1 MADAV
6 RGYKPREF
14 IIESLDGAKKID
26 ITNSILSIDY
36 FEDILKPDISMIIQ
50 VTNSYSIVSGLP
62 IRGGERVYIDIETVS
77 GDFTI
82 NTEQDVLYV
91 YKVSGID
98 GTRMAENFTL
108 HLTTREYITNE
119 TSRCSRRYS
128 GKISESVKDIL
139 SNVLRTEKYFDNNI
153 EDTANAYAF
162 IGAMK
167 KPFNVLTWLG
177 PKALSGSAGSSDAD
191 PNGSRTE
198 EATGTAGFFF
208 FENKD
213 GYNFKSIDGMV
224 SKLKESEGS
233 SDDKKVFKYSYG
245 GKIIKA
251 NDVRNNYEII
261 NYSFEKNIDLRKSLR
276 VGMYSNVTFFY
287 NQDTHD
293 VTVYK
298 YVLKDQI
305 KDKKLSKDPLVI
317 SDEISESISRILV
330 RGSDHG
336 IMETN
341 GGTSTSGRSPADQA
355 KSLARYNLLF
365 TQALN
370 ILIPCNIKLKVGDVV
385 YCEFPE
391 MSSGQSKEIDSQSSG
406 HYLIRELRHHF
417 SAGQNTTSLKLMRD
431 SYGVN

>member
-1 MADAV
+1 MSEAV

-14 IIESLDGAKKID
+14 IIQSLDGEKSID

-36 FEDILKPDISMIIQ
+36 FEDILKPDISMIVQ
-50 VTNSYSIVSGLP
+50 VSNVYSIVSGLP
-62 IRGGERVYIDIETVS
+62 IRGGERVYVDLETVS
-77 GDFTI
+77 GDFTL
-82 NTEQDVLYV
+82 NTQRDVLYV

-108 HLTTREYITNE
+108 HLTTREYLTNE

-128 GKISESVKDIL
+128 GKISESVKEIL
-139 SNVLRTEKYFDNNI
+139 STVLKTDKYLDRNI
-153 EDTANAYAF
+153 EETSNAYSF
-162 IGAMK
+162 IGSMK

-177 PKALSGSAGSSDAD
+177 PKALSGSAGSSDSD

-198 EATGTAGFFF
+198 QATGTSGFFF
-208 FENKD
+208 FENIE
-213 GYNFKSIDGMV
+213 GYNFRSIDGMV
-224 SKLKESEGS
+224 SQLKQSEGS
-233 SDDKKVFKYSYG
+233 ADNKKIFKYSYG
-245 GKIIKA
+245 GKVIKA
-251 NDVRNNYEII
+251 NDVRNNYDII
-261 NYSFEKNIDLRKSLR
+261 NFNFEKNIDLRKSLR

-287 NQDTHD
+287 NQETHD

-298 YVLKDQI
+298 YTLKDQI
-305 KDKKLSKDPLVI
+305 KDKKLSKDPLAV
-317 SDEISESISRILV
+317 SDELGDSISRILV

-370 ILIPCNIKLKVGDVV
+370 ILIPCNVKLKVGDII

-391 MSSGQSKEIDSQSSG
+391 MSAGKSKEIDPQTSG
-406 HYLIRELRHHF
+406 YYLIRELRHHF
-417 SAGQNTTSLKLMRD
+417 SANQNTTSLRLMRD